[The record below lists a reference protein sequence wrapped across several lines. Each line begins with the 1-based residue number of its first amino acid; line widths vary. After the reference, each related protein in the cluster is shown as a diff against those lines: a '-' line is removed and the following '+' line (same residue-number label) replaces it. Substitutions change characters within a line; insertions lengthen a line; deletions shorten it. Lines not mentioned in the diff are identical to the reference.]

1 VLDVDGLALG
11 RARHLELLVVQHDV
25 LARAHLEALD
35 HLAAIDL
42 APVGIDELVGRS
54 PRRRVRAARGT
65 GPWGS
70 VTPKTFAGTSIPAK
84 ESAPFQIERGT
95 PG

>member
-35 HLAAIDL
+35 RLEAIDL
-42 APVGIDELVGRS
+42 APVGIDELVGDL
-54 PRRRVRAARGT
+54 RAVGFVQLAEL
-65 GPWGS
+65 GPGD
-70 VTPKTFAGTSIPAK
+70 
-84 ESAPFQIERGT
+84 R
-95 PG
+95 